1 MKRNKTSTRAMR
13 HRTTLETKKAG
24 TSRYAV
30 KVKGGKQMYGDG
42 KVCCAHRIKIEG
54 VPQPTATHK

>member
-42 KVCCAHRIKIEG
+42 KVCCAHRIKIAG
-54 VPQPTATHK
+54 VPQPVAGHK